1 MKPTVWDNR
10 FGSGKSLDEELRLWT
25 VAVVRSI
32 AGSIDALMFEHIRC
46 LPFLFVFLKWYV
58 FSVDVKEEDREDF
71 KLEKFETVT
80 CKNSLVNDDGNVV
93 IDEAS
98 ATSVIT
104 ETHDIAATIGAK
116 NFDGDRESSD
126 AAISFSTVVTNSLF
140 PTDKT
145 VASSIV
151 CEGTVEMVVE
161 ITTDDEDDVPQ
172 RRRSQRRHLL
182 SFGLRAPSSSSS
194 SSSSVVSTAA
204 TRRLQAD
211 ADQANAGTF
220 GTTIQLNALVS
231 SSSSSSSPKFLSSLL
246 CSVVTGMVLIP
257 SMTSMVMMTM
267 T

>member
-1 MKPTVWDNR
+1 MHSCLKIYDV
-10 FGSGKSLDEELRLWT
+10 F
-25 VAVVRSI
+25 
-32 AGSIDALMFEHIRC
+32 
-46 LPFLFVFLKWYV
+46 LPFFLKWYV

-161 ITTDDEDDVPQ
+161 TTTDDEDDVPQ

>member
-1 MKPTVWDNR
+1 MS
-10 FGSGKSLDEELRLWT
+10 F
-25 VAVVRSI
+25 
-32 AGSIDALMFEHIRC
+32 F
-46 LPFLFVFLKWYV
+46 FFVFLKWYV

-116 NFDGDRESSD
+116 SFDGDQESSD

-140 PTDKT
+140 PTDNT

-151 CEGTVEMVVE
+151 CEGSVVMVVE
-161 ITTDDEDDVPQ
+161 TTDDEDVQQ

-257 SMTSMVMMTM
+257 SMTSIVMMTM
-267 T
+267 A

>member
-1 MKPTVWDNR
+1 MHSCLNIYDV
-10 FGSGKSLDEELRLWT
+10 F
-25 VAVVRSI
+25 
-32 AGSIDALMFEHIRC
+32 
-46 LPFLFVFLKWYV
+46 LPFFLKWYV
-58 FSVDVKEEDREDF
+58 LSVDVKEEDREDF

-161 ITTDDEDDVPQ
+161 TTTDDEDDVPQ

-194 SSSSVVSTAA
+194 SSVVSTAPA
-204 TRRLQAD
+204 SSTRRIQAD
-211 ADQANAGTF
+211 ADQSNAGTF

-231 SSSSSSSPKFLSSLL
+231 SSSSSSSPKFLSSIF

>member
-1 MKPTVWDNR
+1 
-10 FGSGKSLDEELRLWT
+10 
-25 VAVVRSI
+25 
-32 AGSIDALMFEHIRC
+32 
-46 LPFLFVFLKWYV
+46 
-58 FSVDVKEEDREDF
+58 
-71 KLEKFETVT
+71 VT

-161 ITTDDEDDVPQ
+161 TTTDDEDDVPQ

-194 SSSSVVSTAA
+194 SGVSTAA

-211 ADQANAGTF
+211 TDQANAGTF

>member
-1 MKPTVWDNR
+1 MHSCLNIYDV
-10 FGSGKSLDEELRLWT
+10 F
-25 VAVVRSI
+25 
-32 AGSIDALMFEHIRC
+32 
-46 LPFLFVFLKWYV
+46 LPFFLKWYV
-58 FSVDVKEEDREDF
+58 LSVDVKEEDREDF

-161 ITTDDEDDVPQ
+161 TDDDVQQ
-172 RRRSQRRHLL
+172 RRRSQRQLL

-246 CSVVTGMVLIP
+246 CSVVTGLVLIP

>member
-1 MKPTVWDNR
+1 MHSCLNIYDV
-10 FGSGKSLDEELRLWT
+10 F
-25 VAVVRSI
+25 
-32 AGSIDALMFEHIRC
+32 
-46 LPFLFVFLKWYV
+46 LPFFLKWYV

-161 ITTDDEDDVPQ
+161 TTTDDEDDVPQ

-182 SFGLRAPSSSSS
+182 SFGLRAPS

-231 SSSSSSSPKFLSSLL
+231 SSSSSSSSPKFLSSLL

-267 T
+267 TWHDEQYGTIKTRTRVVQRLSAFFSFRR